1 MQLSHPS
8 HSRWVNFL
16 EDILKKGMI
25 FIDGSNVYF
34 DWANAN
40 PGKQLDI
47 EKYINV
53 VKSKYPDVEFK
64 RTYYF
69 TSETPT
75 NKNFI
80 QQINKIPYVETIC
93 GHLQNKNIDLSK
105 FSLSCSCGQPI
116 SGTATMQVD
125 KGTDVNIAVEML
137 KHAYNHTYEIA
148 LLISRDADFVGVI
161 NIIKDLGCNV
171 ELVLFEGSKS
181 HAQELSKYVDDIK
194 LISKAEYSSCEK

>member
-1 MQLSHPS
+1 M
-8 HSRWVNFL
+8 
-16 EDILKKGMI
+16 KKGMI

-34 DWANAN
+34 DWTNAN

-53 VKSKYPDVEFK
+53 IKSKYPDVEFK

-75 NKNFI
+75 NKSFI
-80 QQINKIPYVETIC
+80 QQINKIPYVQTIC
-93 GHLQNKNIDLSK
+93 GHLQNKTIDLSK
-105 FSLSCSCGQPI
+105 FSLLCSCGQPI
-116 SGTATMQVD
+116 NETVTMQVD

-137 KHAYNHTYEIA
+137 KHAYNQTYEIA

-171 ELVLFEGSKS
+171 ELVLFEDSKLR
-181 HAQELSKYVDDIK
+181 AQELSKYVDDIK
-194 LISKAEYSSCEK
+194 LIPKTEYSSCEK

>member
-1 MQLSHPS
+1 
-8 HSRWVNFL
+8 
-16 EDILKKGMI
+16 
-25 FIDGSNVYF
+25 
-34 DWANAN
+34 
-40 PGKQLDI
+40 
-47 EKYINV
+47 
-53 VKSKYPDVEFK
+53 
-64 RTYYF
+64 
-69 TSETPT
+69 
-75 NKNFI
+75 
-80 QQINKIPYVETIC
+80 
-93 GHLQNKNIDLSK
+93 
-105 FSLSCSCGQPI
+105 
-116 SGTATMQVD
+116 MQVD